1 MKRPDTFTA
10 IDPVTHADS
19 ISTVSCAEVL
29 RRREKPVALFTP
41 ALLFT
46 RCRFDRDPVVEFD
59 AYMPAPSTDLRP
71 FCVDLNADRAE
82 WFFHG
87 LGVMPAPGKSRPV
100 NWDKRLYLIDETRA
114 SDCFGFLSGIAYSD
128 PKTNFFAS
136 TFSYDLV
143 IPDPTS
149 KLRETLTVKVF
160 GVISNTFVAYLDY
173 SRFSPRSVP
182 EVQVVYTHD
191 PQLVLNSIAGKDVTT
206 TFTGEDPLTMRDD
219 NG

>member
-10 IDPVTHADS
+10 LDPVTDADA
-19 ISTVSCAEVL
+19 ISTLSCAEAL
-29 RRREKPVALFTP
+29 RRREKPVALFTA

-59 AYMPAPSTDLRP
+59 AYMPAPATDLRP
-71 FCVDLNADRAE
+71 FCVDLKSDSDE

-87 LGVMPAPGKSRPV
+87 LGTMPAPGKKRPV
-100 NWDKRLYLIDETRA
+100 NWDKRLYLIDESRA
-114 SDCFGFLSGIAYSD
+114 ADCFGFLRGIAYSD

-173 SRFSPRSVP
+173 SRSGQLSVP
-182 EVQVVYTHD
+182 AVQVVYTQD
-191 PQLVLNSIAGKDVTT
+191 PQLVLNSIAGKAVAT
-206 TFTGEDPLTMRDD
+206 TFTGEDPLIMRDA

>member
-10 IDPVTHADS
+10 LDPVTNADAITT
-19 ISTVSCAEVL
+19 ISCSEAL
-29 RRREKPVALFTP
+29 RRREKPVALFTA

-59 AYMPAPSTDLRP
+59 AYMPAPSADLRP
-71 FCVDLNADRAE
+71 FCVDLKKDSE

-87 LGVMPAPGKSRPV
+87 LGTMPAPGKTRPV

-114 SDCFGFLSGIAYSD
+114 ADCFGFLSGIAYSD
-128 PKTNFFAS
+128 PKTGFFAS

-149 KLRETLTVKVF
+149 VARETLKVKVF
-160 GVISNTFVAYLDY
+160 GVIGNTFVAYIDY
-173 SRFSPRSVP
+173 SRFSPHGMP
-182 EVQVVYTHD
+182 AVQVVYTHD
-191 PQLVLNSIAGKDVTT
+191 PKLLLNSIVGADAET

>member
-1 MKRPDTFTA
+1 MTRPDTFTSL
-10 IDPVTHADS
+10 DPVTHADP
-19 ISTVSCAEVL
+19 ISVVSCAEAL

-59 AYMPAPSTDLRP
+59 AYMPAPAADLRP
-71 FCVDLNADRAE
+71 FCVDLKNDSE

-87 LGVMPAPGKSRPV
+87 LGTMPAPGKSRPV

-114 SDCFGFLSGIAYSD
+114 EDCFGFLNGIAYSD

-136 TFSYDLV
+136 TFSYNLI

-149 KLRETLTVKVF
+149 QLRETLTVRVF
-160 GVISNTFVAYLDY
+160 GVIGNTFVAYLRADPV
-173 SRFSPRSVP
+173 SGIPSAQFVH
-182 EVQVVYTHD
+182 THE
-191 PQLVLNSIAGKDVTT
+191 PQRVLNSISGGNVNF
-206 TFTGEDPLTMRDD
+206 TFTGEDPLRMRDA